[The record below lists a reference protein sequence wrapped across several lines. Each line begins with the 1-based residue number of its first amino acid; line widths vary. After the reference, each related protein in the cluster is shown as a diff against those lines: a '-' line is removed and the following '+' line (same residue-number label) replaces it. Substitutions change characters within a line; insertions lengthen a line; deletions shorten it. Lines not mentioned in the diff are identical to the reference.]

1 MMNSGFLIGKI
12 GSFIIWML
20 IGFKGSFQEVESKHY
35 KYNFII
41 GFVFLCIVAYLG
53 IFINS

>member
-1 MMNSGFLIGKI
+1 MNSGFLIGKI